1 MVRCWKTAWLNSLGK
16 DLKGTSRINHQE
28 QFLIVIIEG
37 LHGGVETVAVP
48 VHHIVLVVS
57 VPCGERLVVGV
68 GPHVVVEV
76 VASP

>member
-1 MVRCWKTAWLNSLGK
+1 MQYTSSTR
-16 DLKGTSRINHQE
+16 LKKIREIKSPNQS
-28 QFLIVIIEG
+28 LIVVVES
-37 LHGGVETVAVP
+37 LHGGVKSVAVS

>member
-1 MVRCWKTAWLNSLGK
+1 VIWFQR
-16 DLKGTSRINHQE
+16 QP
-28 QFLIVIIEG
+28 LIVIIEG
-37 LHGGVETVAVP
+37 LHGGVESVAVS

-76 VASP
+76 VTSP